1 MFVLGFD
8 FGIVDKK
15 GNGREEMSLP
25 QPDWNDTLSC
35 RPKTK
40 VWVGFKRR
48 EGVQL

>member
-15 GNGREEMSLP
+15 GNGRGEMSLP

-40 VWVGFKRR
+40 VWMGFKRR